1 MIIKN
6 YELEKI
12 DLLKHKII
20 LFYGENEG
28 FKDEK
33 IDEIYERTKFEKFI
47 YHEKDVLNNLED
59 FLSTLFTKSFFEAKK
74 FIIIKN
80 VTDKIINVI
89 KEITN
94 KNLEE
99 TIIIFNAN
107 ILEKKS
113 KIRIFFEK
121 DKNSIC
127 SAFYPDEFKNLN
139 FIVQKFIREKKI
151 KISQESI
158 NLIIERSNGN
168 RDHLKRELEKIELYT
183 LNKSEINH
191 SEIIKLTNLGK
202 NYNISELVEV
212 CLAKNNKRLTKI
224 INENNFSNEDSI
236 VIIKT
241 FLQKTKRLLDLR
253 KNLKNEKNL
262 ETLISNYKPPI
273 FWKEKEVVKT
283 QLNIW
288 SEKNLNKLIY
298 EINNTELLIK
308 KNINIS
314 LNILFDFIFKNSRP
328 INN

>member
-89 KEITN
+89 KEIIN

-121 DKNSIC
+121 DKNLIC

-158 NLIIERSNGN
+158 NLIIERSNGS

>member
-89 KEITN
+89 KEIVN